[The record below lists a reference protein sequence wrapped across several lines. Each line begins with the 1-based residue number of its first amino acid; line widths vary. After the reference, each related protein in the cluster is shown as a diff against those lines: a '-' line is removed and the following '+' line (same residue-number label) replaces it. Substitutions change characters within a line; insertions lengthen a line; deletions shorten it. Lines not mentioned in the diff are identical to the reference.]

1 VSRAAAS
8 ADRGEG
14 ARSRP
19 TDSRRPEA
27 GGKPDDTGA
36 KADVRVDSLFVQGEK
51 RSGLVASDFKT
62 VLVANPA
69 PCPSLYVRQGKW
81 GGQDAFSP
89 MVFPEGRPEPRS
101 TASARS
107 QALHLG
113 EQGER
118 WSGRLG
124 VEAVFEMDALAE
136 TEKGAMC
143 HAEPQPQSSQQGQEE
158 SKEELKQEEP
168 EEVIRALLAHEGVG
182 VNQADEDGLSPL
194 GAAVGEGDIEV
205 VQELLAQLG
214 VAVNWTLPWTRDT
227 RRSPPYF
234 TVLRAAGARE
244 REESE
249 EESGSDEDQREGSGD
264 GGGEGG
270 GGGAPRRRD

>member
-27 GGKPDDTGA
+27 GGKPEDTGA

-168 EEVIRALLAHEGVG
+168 EEVIRALLALEGVD
-182 VNQADEDGLSPL
+182 VNQANDKSATSLL
-194 GAAVGEGDIEV
+194 IAAWRGPGEPGERRKRVLELAIERWGI
-205 VQELLAQLG
+205 A
-214 VAVNWTLPWTRDT
+214 
-227 RRSPPYF
+227 

-270 GGGAPRRRD
+270 GRGAPRRRD